1 LPLHTIAADAL
12 NAENAKIPTLI
23 NPLAS
28 IVFSLIIVFLLMGR
42 IDAGQQ
48 SSRIIVP
55 HPCPS
60 GAREAQPWISV
71 FSLIGSRVDH
81 IATRREKS

>member
-12 NAENAKIPTLI
+12 NAENAKIPTPI

-28 IVFSLIIVFLLMGR
+28 IVFSLIVVSLLMGR

-48 SSRIIVP
+48 SSGIIVP
-55 HPCPS
+55 HPCP
-60 GAREAQPWISV
+60 
-71 FSLIGSRVDH
+71 
-81 IATRREKS
+81 